1 MTDLAQLGGDE
12 LKEIL
17 DEKRRSRWLY
27 QPLRAA
33 DPGASQAVRQEEV
46 RRDKFFRLGDCDMKK
61 MWAGRTSGKTL
72 TRSRTTST
80 HPSVLTKECIQKT

>member
-61 MWAGRTSGKTL
+61 CGPAELPVRL